1 MPMLDSADA
10 ATFMKGDISAIE
22 PQSKTWAA

>member
-1 MPMLDSADA
+1 MPVLDSAEA
-10 ATFMKGDISAIE
+10 ATFMKGDISAID